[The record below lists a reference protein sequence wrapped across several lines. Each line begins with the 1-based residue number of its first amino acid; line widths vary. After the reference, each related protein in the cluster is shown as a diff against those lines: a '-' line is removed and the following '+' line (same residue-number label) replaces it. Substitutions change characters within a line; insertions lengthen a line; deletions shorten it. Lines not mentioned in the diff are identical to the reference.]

1 MRKLFPVALACGLAL
16 APVCGA
22 ETLPGDAGILNVRD
36 YGAKGD
42 GRRDDTAAILAAIAA
57 SGGDTGT
64 AFWQDRIVYFPNGTY
79 LVSAPLLKRYA
90 DGRFGSGLFLVGQS
104 QAGTVI
110 RLADRAPGYDD
121 PARPRA
127 VVFTS
132 SKLLAGTPTS
142 GGKDYTGLGEGND
155 AYMNFVED
163 LTIEIGAGDAG
174 AIGIDYLANN
184 TAAIR
189 NVTLRAA
196 TGSGAVGLSLTRKWP
211 GPALIDHL
219 TVEGFAIG
227 LSAAQTEYGVTFDHL
242 RLTGQRETAL
252 RNDQNVLSI
261 RDLEIKGPA
270 PAIVNAGEKGFLA
283 IDGGTVQVTEG
294 KGRAAIDNAGFIVLR
309 GVHVAGAPPGS
320 GLPQS
325 GALTGVLSRDGHWTQ
340 AAMPAWLPKPAAP
353 PAPPPVKIETWVNA
367 AKFGAVA
374 EPGHDAAEGLR
385 RAFASGAAVVY
396 LPHGIYALGSA
407 VEIPPTLR
415 RLVGMNST
423 IKVLLPR
430 NPRLS
435 RAEGL
440 LRVLAGGPSLSIEN
454 LAIDNSNLGQQVGI
468 EVAGPRE
475 VSIRDVVS
483 AGVAVLDRKPG
494 GGRVFIDNSCCG
506 TMTLAGAQPVI
517 ARQFDTEGGGVRI
530 VNRGAPLSLLGLK
543 TEGVSTILDNRDG
556 ARTDIFGGLVY
567 MVHDGKATT
576 LPAFR
581 NAGSWLAAAFAEESL
596 RAQSHYNVYLDQP
609 AAGGIESLKPE
620 RFPPRGFGRV
630 VPDLVAGPG
639 GRSPQ

>member
-1 MRKLFPVALACGLAL
+1 MRKLFPVALACALAL
-16 APVCGA
+16 APACGA
-22 ETLPGDAGILNVRD
+22 ETLPADSGILNVRD
-36 YGAKGD
+36 YGAAGD
-42 GRRDDTAAILAAIAA
+42 GRHDDTAAILRAIAA

-64 AFWQDRIVYFPNGTY
+64 TFWQDRVVYLPNGTY

-110 RLADRAPGYDD
+110 RLADHAPGYGD

-132 SKLLAGTPTS
+132 SKLLAGTPTG
-142 GGKDYTGLGEGND
+142 GGKDYTRLGEGND

-163 LTIEIGAGDAG
+163 LTIEIGAGDPG

-211 GPALIDHL
+211 GPAFIDHL

-283 IDGGTVQVTEG
+283 IDGGTLQVTEG
-294 KGRAAIDNAGFIVLR
+294 GGRTAIANAGFIALR
-309 GVHVAGAPPGS
+309 GVHIVGASPGD

-325 GALTGVLSRDGHWTQ
+325 GALTGVLGRDGHWTQ
-340 AAMPAWLPKPAAP
+340 ASVPAWLPKPAEP
-353 PAPPPVKIETWVNA
+353 PAPPSVKAEAWANA
-367 AKFGAVA
+367 AKFGALA
-374 EPGHDAAEGLR
+374 EPGRDAAEGLR

-396 LPHGIYALGSA
+396 LPHGTYALGSA

-435 RAEGL
+435 RADGL
-440 LRVLAGGPSLSIEN
+440 LRILSGGPSLSIEN

-483 AGVAVLDRKPG
+483 AGVAVLDRKAG
-494 GGRVFIDNSCCG
+494 GGRVFLDDSCCG
-506 TMTLAGAQPVI
+506 TMTIAGPQPVI

-530 VNRGAPLSLLGLK
+530 VNRGAPLSILGLK

-556 ARTDIFGGLVY
+556 ARADIFGGLVY
-567 MVHDGKATT
+567 MVHDDKGTT

-581 NAGSWLAAAFAEESL
+581 NAGSRLAAAFAEESL
-596 RAQSHYNVYLDQP
+596 RSQSHYNVYLAQP
-609 AAGGIESLKPE
+609 SAGGVTNVRPD
-620 RFPPRGFGRV
+620 RFPARGLGRV
-630 VPDLVAGPG
+630 VPDLVAGPEG
-639 GRSPQ
+639 QSPQ